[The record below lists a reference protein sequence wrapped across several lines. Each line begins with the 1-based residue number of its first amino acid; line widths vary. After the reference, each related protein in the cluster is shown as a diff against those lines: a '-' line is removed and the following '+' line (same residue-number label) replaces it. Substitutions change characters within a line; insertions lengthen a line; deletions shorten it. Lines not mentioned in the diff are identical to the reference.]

1 MEFTMDMINEHICP
15 EGEYE
20 GYVWLAWTD
29 ENGDEHYYP
38 AMKNEALRMLNEES
52 WWYFAE

>member
-1 MEFTMDMINEHICP
+1 MKYTMEMINEHVCH

-38 AMKNEALRMLNEES
+38 AMKNEALRMLNEED
-52 WWYFAE
+52 WWYFAN

>member
-1 MEFTMDMINEHICP
+1 MEYTMEMINEHICP
-15 EGEYE
+15 EGEYA

-38 AMKNEALRMLNEES
+38 AVNYPSPKGNGLVTAQS
-52 WWYFAE
+52 Y